1 MSLLN
6 TLSISADEY
15 SQFSRFLE
23 DATGIMLGEN
33 KEYLI
38 VSRLKGLM
46 AESGISG
53 FSELINQI
61 KSNAKLKQEIINAM
75 TTNETSWF
83 RDVNVYNCYERNILP
98 DLVKSGKSDLRIWSA
113 ACSTGEEPYSISM
126 CTQSFIDKTKSN
138 VNVRVVG
145 TDISKYVLDK
155 AKAGYYKEFATT
167 RGLSEDLKK
176 KYFHQLGL
184 YWEIAEPIK
193 NRVSFQSVNLKADFS
208 AMGKFDIIFCRNV
221 LIYFS
226 TDLKKDVIL
235 RLTKQL
241 KPRGVLVLGGSET
254 LSNFTE
260 NFEMHK
266 HESIV
271 YYQAKS

>member
-1 MSLLN
+1 MN
-6 TLSISADEY
+6 TLSITADEY

-23 DATGIMLGEN
+23 EATGIMLGDN

-38 VSRLKGLM
+38 ISRLKGLM

-53 FSELINQI
+53 FADLVN
-61 KSNAKLKQEIINAM
+61 KVKTNAVLKQEIINAM

-98 DLVKSGKSDLRIWSA
+98 DMVKSGKNDLRIWSA

-126 CTQSFIDKTKSN
+126 CTQSYIDKTKSN

-145 TDISKYVLDK
+145 TDISKTVLDK

-167 RGLSEDLKK
+167 RGLSDDLKK
-176 KYFHQLGL
+176 KYFNQLGL

-193 NRVSFQSVNLKADFS
+193 KRVSFQSVNLKVDFTT
-208 AMGKFDIIFCRNV
+208 MGKFDIIFCRNV

-226 TDLKKDVIL
+226 TDLKQDVIL
-235 RLTKQL
+235 RLSKQL
-241 KPRGVLVLGGSET
+241 KPNGVLVLGGSET
-254 LSNFTE
+254 MPNFND
-260 NFEMHK
+260 NFVMHK